1 MASPYLSEEQRRR
14 LNELAARYPRRRSLV
29 IPALW
34 EVQNTHGYLPVEA
47 MEEVAEGVQITP
59 AQVREIATFYAMF
72 REKPAGRYIIMVC
85 GTLACA
91 LCGAEGLLGDLTEKL
106 GIHPGETTEDGLF
119 SLEEVECL
127 GACSWAPVM
136 LVNDRLHIRL
146 TREKVDSIL
155 EQCRKDAAQ

>member
-1 MASPYLSEEQRRR
+1 VVSSYLSEKQRKR
-14 LNELAARYPRRRSLV
+14 LDEMASRYPQRRSLV

-34 EVQNTHGYLPVEA
+34 EVQKAHGCLTEEA
-47 MEEVAEGVQITP
+47 MEEVAEFIRVTP

-72 REKPAGRYIIMVC
+72 REKPSGRYIIMVC
-85 GTLACA
+85 GTLSCA
-91 LCGAEGLLGDLTEKL
+91 VCGAEGLLTYLEEKL
-106 GIHPGETTEDGLF
+106 GIRPGETTEDGLF

-136 LVNDRLHIRL
+136 LINDNLYIRL

-155 EQCRKDAAQ
+155 EQCRNDADK